1 MFLELLSFLSS
12 LDTGFNVLSYLTVRA
27 VFAMMTALL
36 ITLLL
41 GKWIIGKLQEYQI
54 GQVIR
59 DDGPETHLEKKGTP
73 TMGGVLIFFAFFI
86 SVLIWG
92 DWQNP
97 FLWIVIVTA
106 LLFSSIGFIDDYLKI
121 KKQNSDGLSRRQ
133 KLSAQTISTLLICFW
148 LLSLNSKTI
157 GAELL
162 IPFFKDLIIPLNV
175 IGFLIIGW
183 FAIVGGSN
191 SVNLTDGLD
200 GLAIMP
206 VIIISGALG
215 VFAYIG
221 GNYNFSG
228 YLNMPFMPGTGEAFV
243 LCAALIGAG
252 FGFLWF
258 NTYPAE
264 IFMGDTGSLALGAIL
279 AVIAIIVHQEI
290 LLILMGG
297 IFVAETLSVIIQIAY
312 YKRTQKRFFK
322 MAPIHHH
329 FEKKGLKE
337 PKIIVRFWIVT
348 LILVLISLASIKIRS
363 VSYTHLT
370 LPTNREV

>member
-1 MFLELLSFLSS
+1 MFLEILSFLSS

-36 ITLLL
+36 ITLVL
-41 GKWIIGKLQEYQI
+41 GKWIISKLQHYQI

-59 DDGPETHLEKKGTP
+59 NDGPETHLEKAGTP
-73 TMGGVLIFFAFFI
+73 TMGGVLILFAFFI

-92 DWQNP
+92 DWDNP
-97 FLWIVIVTA
+97 FLWIVIATA
-106 LLFSSIGFIDDYLKI
+106 LLFSAIGFIDDYLKI

-133 KLSAQTISTLLICFW
+133 KILAQSISAILICVW

-162 IPFFKDLIIPLNV
+162 IPFFKDLIIPLNALA
-175 IGFLIIGW
+175 FLIIGW
-183 FAIVGGSN
+183 FALVGSSN

-206 VIIISGALG
+206 VILISGALA

-228 YLNMPFMPGTGEAFV
+228 YLNMPFMPGTGEIFV
-243 LCAALIGAG
+243 LCAALVGAG

-264 IFMGDTGSLALGAIL
+264 IFMGDTGSLSLGAIL
-279 AVIAIIVHQEI
+279 GVIAIIVHQEI

-297 IFVAETLSVIIQIAY
+297 IFVAETLSVIIQIGY
-312 YKRTQKRFFK
+312 FKRTQKRIFL
-322 MAPIHHH
+322 MAPLHHH
-329 FEKKGLKE
+329 YEKKGLKE
-337 PKIIVRFWIVT
+337 PKIIVRFWIIT
-348 LILVLISLASIKIRS
+348 LILVLISLASIKIR
-363 VSYTHLT
+363 
-370 LPTNREV
+370 

>member
-1 MFLELLSFLSS
+1 MFLELISFLTS

-36 ITLLL
+36 ITLVL
-41 GKWIIGKLQEYQI
+41 GKWIISKLEQYEI

-59 DDGPETHLEKKGTP
+59 DDGPETHEEKEGTP
-73 TMGGVLIFFAFFI
+73 TMGGILILFAFFTSMI
-86 SVLIWG
+86 IWG
-92 DWQNP
+92 DWRNP
-97 FLWIVIVTA
+97 YLWIVLITA
-106 LLFSSIGFIDDYLKI
+106 LLFSSIGFIDDYLKL

-133 KLSAQTISTLLICFW
+133 KLVAQTISAILICLW
-148 LLSLNSKTI
+148 LISLDSKVI
-157 GAELL
+157 GTELL
-162 IPFFKDLIIPLNV
+162 IPFFKDLVIPLNTL
-175 IGFLIIGW
+175 GFLIVGW

-206 VIIISGALG
+206 VILISGALA

-221 GNYNFSG
+221 GNYNFSA
-228 YLNMPFMPGTGEAFV
+228 YLNMPFMPGTGEVFV
-243 LCAALIGAG
+243 VCAALIGSG

-264 IFMGDTGSLALGAIL
+264 IFMGDTGSLSLGAIL

-297 IFVAETLSVIIQIAY
+297 IFVAETLSVILQIGY
-312 YKRTQKRFFK
+312 FKRTQEKLFL

-329 FEKKGLKE
+329 FEKKGLSE
-337 PKIIVRFWIVT
+337 PKIIVRFWIIT
-348 LILVLISLASIKIRS
+348 LILILISLASIKIR
-363 VSYTHLT
+363 
-370 LPTNREV
+370 